1 MSLLTGF
8 LAVVGGLF
16 VLIAGIGILRFGDLY
31 TRMHAASKAGAFGG
45 TLIAL
50 SAAVEFR
57 SLAVWVKAILIVLF
71 FYLTTPI
78 AAQMLARA
86 GCLIGT
92 RPTSD
97 TGTKELEPHLQRLK
111 QESSASEPPVR

>member
-8 LAVVGGLF
+8 LAVAGGVF
-16 VLIAGIGILRFGDLY
+16 VLIAGIGIVRFGDLY

-50 SAAVEFR
+50 SAAVEFG
-57 SLAVWVKAILIVLF
+57 SFAVWVKAILIVLF

-86 GCLIGT
+86 GCLIGA
-92 RPTSD
+92 RPTAD
-97 TGTKELEPHLQRLK
+97 TGTEELEPHLRRLK
-111 QESSASEPPVR
+111 RESSASEPSAK